1 MLLFKTTLS
10 VGPGSIG
17 AIAGMSNNSSSQGF
31 GFRPSLNSENVLP
44 ATPAL
49 GGFDSLGTLKQLKTV
64 FESSKDK
71 LDELDDPLS
80 LYDSYHLQL
89 QSLLT
94 TADPL
99 NSKLISAD
107 LIPLLDEATRMFAH
121 DPRYRNDPRYLKLW
135 LAYAKYC
142 RDAEEI
148 FQFLSQQG
156 IAQDL
161 ATFYE
166 EYALLLERKAEGR
179 NRDL

>member
-1 MLLFKTTLS
+1 ML
-10 VGPGSIG
+10 G
-17 AIAGMSNNSSSQGF
+17 N
-31 GFRPSLNSENVLP
+31 
-44 ATPAL
+44 
-49 GGFDSLGTLKQLKTV
+49 FDSSATLKQLKSA
-64 FESSKDK
+64 FQASKDK

-80 LYDSYHLQL
+80 LYDAYHLQL

-94 TADPL
+94 GADPL

-107 LIPLLDEATRMFAH
+107 LIPLLDEATRLFAH

-135 LAYAKYC
+135 LSYAKYC

-148 FQFLSQQG
+148 LQFLSQQG

-166 EYALLLERKAEGR
+166 EYALLLERKAEGK
-179 NRDL
+179 NKEL